1 MRVGGSKGEIFIIR
15 NLGDIIREAGKS
27 QELQNKLV
35 IWIPRRT
42 DGLVL
47 VQA

>member
-1 MRVGGSKGEIFIIR
+1 MRVGGSKGEIFIFR

-35 IWIPRRT
+35 IWRPRRT
-42 DGLVL
+42 D
-47 VQA
+47 